1 MNEYSVFPQ
10 KPVDA
15 SGYDISLIASIAV
28 LLGLGL
34 VTLFSS
40 STGHASRIFGDPL
53 YFVKRQSISI
63 GIGLIFLF
71 VFAWMDLNILRK
83 LTPAVFIGILTL
95 CILTFIPGIG
105 VARNGAR
112 RWIRLPFFS
121 SFQPSEAAKIAVI
134 LFLAN
139 FFAKKYDKLDN
150 PIVGMYPAAVGVLIF
165 VGVIF
170 AQSDFSSAVFL
181 GFIALSMFFIAGVR
195 FKWFLLFF
203 IYGAASAILVIF
215 STSFRVKRLIAF
227 FRPELDV
234 SGINYQI
241 RASCRAISAGGFWGS
256 GISGADRINAIP
268 EVQADFIFAGWTEAM
283 GFFGV
288 LIYLLLLLFFSL
300 RAFGI
305 ALKCPDRFRSLCAFG
320 CAVAITGQSLL
331 NLAVVCGA
339 LPTTGIPLP
348 FFSSGGSS
356 VLITLCLCGILINI
370 SGYKADDISGG
381 VYE

>member
-1 MNEYSVFPQ
+1 MNGYSVFPQ

-15 SGYDISLIASIAV
+15 SGYDVPLIASIVV

-34 VTLFSS
+34 VTLFTS
-40 STGHASRIFGDPL
+40 STGYASRIFGDPL

-63 GIGLIFLF
+63 GVGLIFLF
-71 VFAWMDLNILRK
+71 IFTWIDLNLLRK
-83 LTPAVFIGILTL
+83 LTPFVFITVFVL
-95 CILTFIPGIG
+95 CCLTFVPGIG
-105 VARNGAR
+105 VSRNGAR

-139 FFAKKYDKLDN
+139 FFAKKHDKLDN
-150 PIVGMYPAAVGVLIF
+150 PVIGMYPAALGVLMF
-165 VGVIF
+165 VGLIF
-170 AQSDFSSAVFL
+170 FQSDFSSAVFL
-181 GFIALSMFFIAGVR
+181 GIIALSMFFIAGVQ

-203 IYGAASAILVIF
+203 AYGAATAILVVF

-241 RASCRAISAGGFWGS
+241 RASCRAISAGGFWGQ
-256 GISGADRINAIP
+256 GISGAERINAIP

-288 LIYLLLLLFFSL
+288 LIYLCLLIFFAF

-305 ALKCPDRFRSLCAFG
+305 ALKCPDRFRSLCSFG

-370 SGYKADDISGG
+370 SGHKADDISGG
-381 VYE
+381 IYE